1 MNLTN
6 SFRSQLCINATE
18 GAAGTSDINGDAVDM
33 RDFDGCLIHVTFGAI
48 TSTAVTSIHVEGSD
62 DGSTGWTDLTG
73 TNQTVADD
81 DDNQIFEVVLVD
93 PAYAYVR
100 VVVDRGTA
108 NAVVASAVATC
119 FHPHTAPISTHAD
132 VGGSE
137 VHVGVGA
144 GTI

>member
-6 SFRSQLCINATE
+6 SFSPQLCINATE

-33 RDFDGCLIHVTFGAI
+33 RDFDGCIILVTFGAI
-48 TSTAVTSIHVEGSD
+48 TASAVTSIHVEGSD

-81 DDNQIFEVVLVD
+81 DDNQIFYVTLIQ
-93 PAYAYVR
+93 PAYPYIR
-100 VVVDRGTA
+100 VVVDRGTQ
-108 NAVVASAVATC
+108 NAVVASAVAVR
-119 FHPHTAPISTHAD
+119 FQPHEAPITDHAD

-137 VHVGVGA
+137 LHVGVGA